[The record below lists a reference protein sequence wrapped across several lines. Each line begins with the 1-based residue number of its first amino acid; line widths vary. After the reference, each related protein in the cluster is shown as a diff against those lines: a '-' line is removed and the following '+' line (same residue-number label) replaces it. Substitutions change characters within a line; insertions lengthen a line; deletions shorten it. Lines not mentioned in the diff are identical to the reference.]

1 MQTLSVERL
10 LKMVGWTEHN
20 TVSVMWNSRTK
31 AVSVIYTDGEG
42 GRLAV
47 NGGKAESLEQAE
59 EMVRSALRGE
69 V

>member
-10 LKMVGWTEHN
+10 MKLVSCTEHE

-31 AVSVIYTDGEG
+31 AVTLIYTDGEG
-42 GRLAV
+42 GRIAV
-47 NGGKAESLEQAE
+47 NGGKANTLDAAL
-59 EMVRSALRGE
+59 EMVNVALKQ